1 MIVNKKLDRLKQ
13 WGRER
18 MGSDSKTD
26 TSDEFKALEME
37 MQLRHDGMERL
48 NRSATGYIK
57 ATSSRSAG
65 DDKEKVLPISYF
77 GSTMV
82 SHGED
87 FEPDSEFGQC
97 LSSLGRANER
107 IARMQETYAA
117 NATSSWLESLDR
129 SLVQMKEYQAARKKL
144 ESRRLAFD
152 TAQQKMQKTKK
163 EDFRMEEELRS
174 QKAKYEESNED
185 VYRRMLDIKEAEV
198 DSVGDLSSFLEAE
211 LTYYDRCRE
220 VLLQLKRDWPAQ
232 TAGPRSDTASPVNG
246 LPPRRIS
253 RSRASSLTQRFAGIA
268 EDEPL
273 EPPSR
278 PTISSRV
285 TSGQS
290 SPRRELAAFDLPTN
304 IRPIAAMGRSHSTF
318 EGPTSLVYGGGG
330 RADSPA
336 GLPRLSRV
344 PTEPTQI
351 LAGRS
356 QLRVTKHDSQFS
368 TTSSGAGDV
377 FSDDQSDVAESPVY
391 EHARAASWAQEMGK
405 RMPPPP
411 PPSRAKKPPPP
422 PPMKRSALSTSE
434 IPRY

>member
-107 IARMQETYAA
+107 IARMQETYVA

-220 VLLQLKRDWPAQ
+220 VLLQLKRDWPA
-232 TAGPRSDTASPVNG
+232 
-246 LPPRRIS
+246 
-253 RSRASSLTQRFAGIA
+253 
-268 EDEPL
+268 
-273 EPPSR
+273 
-278 PTISSRV
+278 
-285 TSGQS
+285 
-290 SPRRELAAFDLPTN
+290 
-304 IRPIAAMGRSHSTF
+304 
-318 EGPTSLVYGGGG
+318 
-330 RADSPA
+330 
-336 GLPRLSRV
+336 
-344 PTEPTQI
+344 
-351 LAGRS
+351 
-356 QLRVTKHDSQFS
+356 
-368 TTSSGAGDV
+368 
-377 FSDDQSDVAESPVY
+377 
-391 EHARAASWAQEMGK
+391 
-405 RMPPPP
+405 
-411 PPSRAKKPPPP
+411 
-422 PPMKRSALSTSE
+422 
-434 IPRY
+434 

>member
-107 IARMQETYAA
+107 IARMQETYVA

-391 EHARAASWAQEMGK
+391 EHARAASWAQ
-405 RMPPPP
+405 
-411 PPSRAKKPPPP
+411 A
-422 PPMKRSALSTSE
+422 A
-434 IPRY
+434 YH